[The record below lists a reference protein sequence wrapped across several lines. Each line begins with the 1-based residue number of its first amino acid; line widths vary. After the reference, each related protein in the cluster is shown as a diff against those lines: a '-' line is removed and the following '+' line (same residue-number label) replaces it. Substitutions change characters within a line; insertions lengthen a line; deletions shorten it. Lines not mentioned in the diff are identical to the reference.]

1 MFNVWSVPID
11 TYIRLS
17 RVTSRAAFTRLPPDN
32 KGGRGELG
40 DKRVYATPHI

>member
-1 MFNVWSVPID
+1 MPID
-11 TYIRLS
+11 KYKRQS
-17 RVTSRAAFTRLPPDN
+17 MVTSRATFTWLPPDN